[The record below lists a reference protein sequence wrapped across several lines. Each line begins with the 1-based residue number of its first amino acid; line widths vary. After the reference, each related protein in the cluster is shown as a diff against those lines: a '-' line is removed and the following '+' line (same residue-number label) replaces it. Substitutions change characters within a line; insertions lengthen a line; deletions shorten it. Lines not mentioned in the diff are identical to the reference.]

1 MSYQDMIAQI
11 ETAKAHL
18 NQAQDLLNEVK
29 GYVSNEAMENADQ
42 KAEEFENSLDG
53 LISSLEE
60 LDNDDQEGN

>member
-1 MSYQDMIAQI
+1 MTYQDMIAQI

-29 GYVSNEAMENADQ
+29 DYVNNEAMENADQ

-60 LDNDDQEGN
+60 FDNDDQ